1 MALAVGTI
9 AFSMQDVILEPYG
22 GEILAMSVS
31 ETTLLTTFSS
41 SGAFLAFGLAAYI
54 LNKNINPNRLAA
66 FGALVGIVGFSFIVF
81 SEPTKI
87 IEFFIVGVF
96 LIGFGGGLFSISC
109 LTAAMH
115 INFGGFSGLVLGT
128 WGAIQALSMG
138 TGIALGG
145 LLRDFTEYILSLD
158 TVSQT
163 VLPPNLAGYLGVYHL
178 EIFLLFFVLVVIGP
192 LAGKPR
198 GFLTPNSKK
207 FGLARFPN

>member
-1 MALAVGTI
+1 M
-9 AFSMQDVILEPYG
+9 
-22 GEILAMSVS
+22 
-31 ETTLLTTFSS
+31 
-41 SGAFLAFGLAAYI
+41 
-54 LNKNINPNRLAA
+54 
-66 FGALVGIVGFSFIVF
+66 
-81 SEPTKI
+81 
-87 IEFFIVGVF
+87 
-96 LIGFGGGLFSISC
+96 LFRS
-109 LTAAMH
+109 
-115 INFGGFSGLVLGT
+115 INFRGFSGLVLGA

-158 TVSQT
+158 TVSQA
-163 VLPPNLAGYLGVYHL
+163 VLQPNLAGYLGVYHL